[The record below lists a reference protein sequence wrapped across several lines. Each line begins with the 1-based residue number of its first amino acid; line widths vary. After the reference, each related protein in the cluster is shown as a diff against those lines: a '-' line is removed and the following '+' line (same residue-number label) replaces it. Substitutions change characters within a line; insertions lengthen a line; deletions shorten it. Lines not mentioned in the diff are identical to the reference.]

1 MHLTAE
7 MFNQMVGTNIALV
20 PYRGIATVVID
31 LVGSHVALGIIDPP
45 SGMTAIQASKLG
57 PPIRRKIASAERHY
71 PFGCEKGSCRHVC
84 GQVSR
89 FSCSRC
95 QALQFDPSC
104 GSARS
109 RLYSATSRH
118 CGEGKGAE
126 RVPPSLREVLSSHRA
141 SNAATVT
148 PLLPN
153 RSGGGTGATLHS
165 HERFLVGSVNV
176 LFVHMRKGAKG
187 GINDVQVTPL
197 TTPTCPFRST
207 ASLGCGDVLK
217 SNLTKALATVPS
229 TRDMAASPFA

>member
-1 MHLTAE
+1 M
-7 MFNQMVGTNIALV
+7 
-20 PYRGIATVVID
+20 
-31 LVGSHVALGIIDPP
+31 PP
-45 SGMTAIQASKLG
+45 CLRSSLPIQLQPMSGA
-57 PPIRRKIASAERHY
+57 PIRSVPA
-71 PFGCEKGSCRHVC
+71 
-84 GQVSR
+84 Q
-89 FSCSRC
+89 
-95 QALQFDPSC
+95 
-104 GSARS
+104 SARS

-197 TTPTCPFRST
+197 TTPTLP
-207 ASLGCGDVLK
+207 L
-217 SNLTKALATVPS
+217 
-229 TRDMAASPFA
+229 